1 MEVEGTENGRAGEGV
16 ESCGAV
22 ISQSKLSVQ
31 NGEEMLLRLK
41 KVTKRARL
49 KKFINYKIHKEPPLQ
64 VY

>member
-1 MEVEGTENGRAGEGV
+1 METVRAREGV

-22 ISQSKLSVQ
+22 ISQSKLSLQ
-31 NGEEMLLRLK
+31 DREEMLLRLK